1 MRWLVGVCLKPFPPA
16 RVDIVVLKCDSSKG
30 HVQYFRC
37 IIYLHILRAVCRT
50 SGPSAL
56 LLITIPSTRG
66 VARFILPTW
75 PASLTLINPLARGWR
90 KITRQT
96 VLIPGT
102 KEARG
107 TRSASSRL
115 SNQMRT
121 TFCSCPPPEG
131 PPLPGFLDLVSS
143 PTSIERDVWFLSSL
157 SPLPGAVPKSSC
169 RLAGRSYSAPP
180 SLLGITMAS
189 SLHTSAQ

>member
-1 MRWLVGVCLKPFPPA
+1 MKRVIPQWDMRK
-16 RVDIVVLKCDSSKG
+16 
-30 HVQYFRC
+30 
-37 IIYLHILRAVCRT
+37 IYLHILRAVCLT

-56 LLITIPSTRG
+56 LLTTIPSTRG
-66 VARFILPTW
+66 VARFILPTC
-75 PASLTLINPLARGWR
+75 PASLTLISPLARGWR

-102 KEARG
+102 REARG

-131 PPLPGFLDLVSS
+131 PPLPAFLDLVSS
-143 PTSIERDVWFLSSL
+143 PTYSGFFFMLSLFKVPYLYKHYNIIQTSIERDVWFLSSL
-157 SPLPGAVPKSSC
+157 SPLPAAVLANSS
-169 RLAGRSYSAPP
+169 
-180 SLLGITMAS
+180 
-189 SLHTSAQ
+189 